1 MSMRRTSR
9 ACLPLCAIGLG
20 AVLLAWSARA
30 AGGLADRARTLLAQI
45 EADPA
50 AKDIVAPATSRAAAA
65 LNRAAAEPQPA
76 RAELYEAAAL
86 EWAEVAR
93 DLRRA
98 REAELASDQ
107 LERELSAL
115 HTELVRS
122 RAAVEQAVGRVG
134 RARQGLAELE
144 AAAAEQPGPGSVT
157 TGSVTT
163 PEKGGAKAAPA
174 PRGPAQ

>member
-9 ACLPLCAIGLG
+9 ACLPLCAVGLG

-45 EADPA
+45 EADPG
-50 AKDIVAPATSRAAAA
+50 AKDIVESATSRSAAA
-65 LNRAAAEPQPA
+65 LSRAAGEPQPA

-107 LERELSAL
+107 LELELSAL

-144 AAAAEQPGPGSVT
+144 AAAAEQPAPGRAA
-157 TGSVTT
+157 
-163 PEKGGAKAAPA
+163 PGGASQGGGTKAAPA
-174 PRGPAQ
+174 PRGLAQ